1 MGSSESDSL
10 ANFIA
15 KRQDKGNMRIF
26 RLAS

>member
-10 ANFIA
+10 AKFIA
-15 KRQDKGNMRIF
+15 DRQDKGNMSIF